1 MAVSRNRLYVW
12 RYLLLCEI
20 EMKDIELSEAQLDK
34 IAELAS
40 KKSMAAFHQA
50 VGRSV
55 IKKGAWLAAAVAAA
69 ILVFLQEGIP
79 K

>member
-1 MAVSRNRLYVW
+1 MDE
-12 RYLLLCEI
+12 EI
-20 EMKDIELSEAQLDK
+20 KLSEAQLDK

-69 ILVFLQEGIP
+69 VLVFLQEGIQ

>member
-1 MAVSRNRLYVW
+1 MDD
-12 RYLLLCEI
+12 EI
-20 EMKDIELSEAQLDK
+20 KLSDAQLDK

-40 KKSMAAFHQA
+40 AKSMAAFHQA
-50 VGRSV
+50 VGKSV
-55 IKKGAWLAAAVAAA
+55 IKKGFWLAAAVGVA

>member
-1 MAVSRNRLYVW
+1 MAVSRIRLNVW

-69 ILVFLQEGIP
+69 VLVFLQEGIP

>member
-1 MAVSRNRLYVW
+1 VAVSRIRLNVW

-20 EMKDIELSEAQLDK
+20 EMKDIELTEAQLDK

-40 KKSMAAFHQA
+40 EKSMAKFHQA
-50 VGRSV
+50 VGKSV
-55 IKKGAWLAAAVAAA
+55 IKKGFWLAAAVGVA
-69 ILVFLQEGIP
+69 ILVFLQEGIQ